1 MDKLKVFQHV
11 KIIIF
16 FTMITSYS
24 FSMVFEN
31 LYVPLEKGDDSS
43 VVENTSMDV
52 FVGLSQNVV
61 AYLESQNSAEN
72 LSQYL
77 IKYHRIDIEENQA
90 KLLNFAASKY
100 GLSDIAGDS
109 SNSEVLQF
117 FRETGHPEIID
128 DETSWCSAYLNWCA
142 KNVNLMGCDF
152 STGLL
157 AKSWL
162 SVGEEVVGEPKTGDI
177 VVFWREKK
185 NSWQGHVSIF
195 INEDPLGHQ
204 VFCLG
209 GNQNDKVTLK
219 AYPSEQV
226 LGYRRLNTVEH

>member
-1 MDKLKVFQHV
+1 
-11 KIIIF
+11 
-16 FTMITSYS
+16 
-24 FSMVFEN
+24 MVFEN
-31 LYVPLEKGDDSS
+31 FHVPLEKGDDSS

-226 LGYRRLNTVEH
+226 LGYRRLNTIEH

>member
-1 MDKLKVFQHV
+1 
-11 KIIIF
+11 
-16 FTMITSYS
+16 MITSYS

-31 LYVPLEKGDDSS
+31 LHVPLEKGDDSS

-142 KNVNLMGCDF
+142 KNVNLMGCEF

-226 LGYRRLNTVEH
+226 LGYRRLNTIEH

>member
-11 KIIIF
+11 KIILF

-31 LYVPLEKGDDSS
+31 FHVPLEKGDDSS

-142 KNVNLMGCDF
+142 KNVNLMGCEF

-226 LGYRRLNTVEH
+226 LGYRRLNVIVH